1 MNVFRC
7 AICHYEG
14 PDFTLLT
21 IRGST
26 STGSL
31 IKSNKNSD
39 VRPVV
44 YCPKCGVVQMG
55 TKAEVT
61 DANA

>member
-1 MNVFRC
+1 MNIFRC
-7 AICHYEG
+7 AVCNYEG

-26 STGSL
+26 SIGNL

-55 TKAEVT
+55 SIAEASN
-61 DANA
+61 ANT